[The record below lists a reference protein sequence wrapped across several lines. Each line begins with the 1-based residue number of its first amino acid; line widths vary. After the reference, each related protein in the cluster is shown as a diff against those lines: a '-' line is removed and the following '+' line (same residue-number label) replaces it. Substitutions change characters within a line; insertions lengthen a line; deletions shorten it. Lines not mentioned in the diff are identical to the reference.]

1 MSEYEWVQLELLE
14 KIKAL
19 PRYSFLSPLE
29 GGVRR
34 YKDSSGAWIERYE
47 VIKLLDEML
56 EAAPTPESITIPIAE
71 YEAIKPSKMALDCIA
86 KMVADEM
93 EKCVKNGANSIS
105 MPDELVAVAMWLCD
119 MEKYIDK
126 AKEI

>member
-1 MSEYEWVQLELLE
+1 MLIQFRGKCMHCGHDHNNWNT
-14 KIKAL
+14 
-19 PRYSFLSPLE
+19 PSPT
-29 GGVRR
+29 
-34 YKDSSGAWIERYE
+34 
-47 VIKLLDEML
+47 LLDI
-56 EAAPTPESITIPIAE
+56 PTTESITIPIAE

-126 AKEI
+126 AKGI